1 MEGRLIGVG
10 KRNNGD
16 AELKIRG
23 IYIPLVIVDYTENF
37 S

>member
-10 KRNNGD
+10 RRNNGD
-16 AELKIRG
+16 AELKIKG
-23 IYIPLVIVDYTENF
+23 IYIPLVIVDYTENL